1 MGRSI
6 YKAMEDARPS
16 RTAMR
21 VAMRRAAHQ
30 LFDAPPLVLNDPVA
44 VRIID
49 PEAAAKMKAS
59 PSQQQ
64 GGIARSARAFMVARS
79 RFAEDALARAV
90 ARGTG
95 QFVILGAGLD
105 TFAYRN
111 PYPEGT
117 LRVFEVDHP
126 ATQAWKRRKLATASI
141 AVPASVTYVPVDFE
155 RDSLADRL
163 AAAGFDASRPAFFS
177 WLGVTMYLSEDAFAS
192 TLSLVARSGAG
203 GGVAFDYGT
212 APSRLAW
219 TDRIVL
225 AWISRLVAS
234 AGEPFRSL
242 FEPDAL
248 VARLRQQGFAS
259 IEDLGVDAINA
270 RYFAGRPDRL
280 RIRSGVGRLMSGDL
294 QDGRY

>member
-6 YKAMEDARPS
+6 YKAMKDARPS

-30 LFDAPPLVLNDPVA
+30 LFDTPLVLDDPMA
-44 VRIID
+44 VRIIG
-49 PEAAAKMKAS
+49 PEAEAYMRAA
-59 PSQQQ
+59 PSKQN
-64 GGIARSARAFMVARS
+64 GRIARSARAFMVARS

-95 QFVILGAGLD
+95 QLVILGAGLD

-111 PYPEGT
+111 PYPDGT

-126 ATQAWKRRKLATASI
+126 ATQAWKRRKLAHASI
-141 AVPASVTYVPVDFE
+141 AVPPSVTYVPVDFE
-155 RDSLADRL
+155 QDALADRL

-177 WLGVTMYLSEDAFAS
+177 WLGVTMYLTEEAFAS
-192 TLSLVARSGAG
+192 TLALIARSAAG

-212 APSRLAW
+212 ARSHLAW

-242 FEPDAL
+242 FEPEAL
-248 VARLRQQGFAS
+248 VARLRHLGFAP
-259 IEDLGVDAINA
+259 IEDLGVEAINA

-280 RIRSGVGRLMSGDL
+280 QIRSRVGRLISGDL
-294 QDGRY
+294 QDQRY